1 MAGKQN
7 AINIKG
13 RSVVASG
20 TLNVENMTLE
30 AEEFTSPVSI
40 KTLLEKVGLDGQFVK
55 VTFVEPD
62 TPISQGDLEP
72 EE

>member
-30 AEEFTSPVSI
+30 AEEFTTPVSI

-62 TPISQGDLEP
+62 TPISEGDLE
-72 EE
+72 E

>member
-30 AEEFTSPVSI
+30 AEEFTTPVSI

-62 TPISQGDLEP
+62 TPVNEGDLE
-72 EE
+72 

>member
-20 TLNVENMTLE
+20 TLSVENMTLE
-30 AEEFTSPVSI
+30 AEEFTTPVSI
-40 KTLLEKVGLDGQFVK
+40 KTLLEKVD
-55 VTFVEPD
+55 
-62 TPISQGDLEP
+62 
-72 EE
+72 

>member
-20 TLNVENMTLE
+20 TLSVENMTLE
-30 AEEFTSPVSI
+30 AEEFTTPVSI
-40 KTLLEKVGLDGQFVK
+40 KTLLEKVCLDGQFVK

-62 TPISQGDLEP
+62 TPISEGDLE
-72 EE
+72 E